1 MSKTLIQGIAQNLFN
16 KTDDELAGL
25 FGETEDAQID
35 ESKAIEFF
43 KNELAAKVK
52 SVTENQMG
60 RGKKEAH
67 TTWEK
72 AIKARAQAR
81 EVQLSEEL
89 KGEALFDAFLES
101 ITPQSGVK
109 VDELTPEELKKHKA
123 FQSVLDGEVK
133 SLKQLLTEKEQ
144 ALETERNSNL
154 IRQNKDVTVKSV
166 FTALEA
172 AKWKKGETDDEIGKR
187 EAVINDLLILY
198 TGNFSQVKPSPD
210 GKKIYFIDQDG
221 EYKKD
226 DLQEPIDVVKFIL
239 EKQPFGTH
247 TFDPQKGSSGANSGQ
262 NQSGSGDYKVVDGV
276 SLESALKGITDP
288 LQKAKII
295 RAYSAT
301 MK

>member
-43 KNELAAKVK
+43 KNELAAKVR

-89 KGEALFDAFLES
+89 KGEALIDALLES
-101 ITPQSGVK
+101 LTPQGGK
-109 VDELTPEELKKHKA
+109 VEELTPDQIKKHKA
-123 FQSVLDGEVK
+123 FQAILEESITPFKTKLSEYETA
-133 SLKQLLTEKEQ
+133 LEKE
-144 ALETERNSNL
+144 RKSNL
-154 IRQNKDVTVKSV
+154 IRLNQEAVINQG
-166 FTALEA
+166 FEALEA
-172 AKWKKGETDDEIGKR
+172 ANWKKGETPEEQAKR
-187 EAVINDLLILY
+187 KKTIIDLLRLY
-198 TGNFSQVKPSPD
+198 TDGFTRVKVEN
-210 GKKIYFIDQDG
+210 GKVFLLNDAGEID
-221 EYKKD
+221 KD
-226 DLQEPIDVVKFIL
+226 ELHNVKDFGKWVL
-239 EKQPFGTH
+239 ELNSFGTH

-276 SLESALKGITDP
+276 SLESALKGIADP

>member
-35 ESKAIEFF
+35 EAKAIEFF
-43 KNELAAKVK
+43 KNELAAKVR

-89 KGEALFDAFLES
+89 KGEALIDALLES
-101 ITPQSGVK
+101 LTPQGGK
-109 VDELTPEELKKHKA
+109 IEELTPDQIKKHKA
-123 FQSVLDGEVK
+123 FQSILEESITPFK
-133 SLKQLLTEKEQ
+133 TKLSEYET

-154 IRQNKDVTVKSV
+154 IRLNQEAVINQG
-166 FTALEA
+166 FEALEA
-172 AKWKKGETDDEIGKR
+172 ANWKKGETPEEQAKR
-187 EAVINDLLILY
+187 KKTMIDLFRLY
-198 TGNFSQVKPSPD
+198 TDGFTRVKVEN
-210 GKKIYFIDQDG
+210 GKVFLLNDAGEID
-221 EYKKD
+221 KD
-226 DLQEPIDVVKFIL
+226 ELHNVKDFGKWVL
-239 EKQPFGTH
+239 ELNSFGTH
-247 TFDPQKGSSGANSGQ
+247 VFDPQKGSSGANSGQ